1 MRDYLTITLQLW
13 SSGYNIQCTVYR
25 ADTQHG
31 NMNAGHLSTDTW
43 AAASEDGEY
52 GVRVLLDTARR
63 RKQSYTFQHNIGIS
77 HEYDSSHTALSTLTR
92 KQEHILNEN

>member
-13 SSGYNIQCTVYR
+13 SSGYNIQYTVYR
-25 ADTQHG
+25 ADTRHG

-52 GVRVLLDTARR
+52 GVSTGYSEE
-63 RKQSYTFQHNIGIS
+63 KKTIIHIS
-77 HEYDSSHTALSTLTR
+77 T
-92 KQEHILNEN
+92 

>member
-13 SSGYNIQCTVYR
+13 SSGYNIQYTVYR

-52 GVRVLLDTARR
+52 GVRVLLDTVRR
-63 RKQSYTFQHNIGIS
+63 RKQSYTFQHRKDIKQLMRMS
-77 HEYDSSHTALSTLTR
+77 PAYFYVSTFT
-92 KQEHILNEN
+92 

>member
-1 MRDYLTITLQLW
+1 MACGREGLSDNYITIMEQR
-13 SSGYNIQCTVYR
+13 IQYTVYTVYR
-25 ADTQHG
+25 ADTRHG

-63 RKQSYTFQHNIGIS
+63 IKQSYTFQHRKDIKQLMKMNPA
-77 HEYDSSHTALSTLTR
+77 YFYVSTFT
-92 KQEHILNEN
+92 